1 MTRFAGRR
9 ALRVAAYALLVLLGL
24 EIAMILSPVDVLV
37 RSQARA
43 VVLDSDILSSVPQ
56 EVSRAH
62 AGGKVGWERMCS
74 YWGGGAMTFPVPV
87 AVRAQ
92 CGLFRPKPDGRRLF

>member
-1 MTRFAGRR
+1 
-9 ALRVAAYALLVLLGL
+9 
-24 EIAMILSPVDVLV
+24 MIVSPVDVLV

-43 VVLDSDILSSVPQ
+43 VVLDSDILSSVQNQVP
-56 EVSRAH
+56 SAH

-74 YWGGGAMTFPVPV
+74 YWGGGTVTFPVPV
-87 AVRAQ
+87 PVRAR